1 MAILIA
7 LKSKD
12 IDVILSTIGNPV
24 IKLSLTAVKSFY
36 LAVHVFDQR
45 VRFMPKL
52 SRSHI
57 LAFKLNDIRWFVI
70 F

>member
-1 MAILIA
+1 ME
-7 LKSKD
+7 SKD
-12 IDVILSTIGNPV
+12 IDVILGMIGNLI
-24 IKLSLTAVKSFY
+24 IKLSLTVLPSPIIQA
-36 LAVHVFDQR
+36 HIFDQR

-52 SRSHI
+52 SRSHH